1 MKRERLRHRAVY
13 SGMTRLAFLS
23 QIPAAR
29 QGARARDAASPGTL
43 DFLTPAR

>member
-1 MKRERLRHRAVY
+1 MRRERLAHCAVY

-23 QIPAAR
+23 QLPAAR

-43 DFLTPAR
+43 DFLTSAR